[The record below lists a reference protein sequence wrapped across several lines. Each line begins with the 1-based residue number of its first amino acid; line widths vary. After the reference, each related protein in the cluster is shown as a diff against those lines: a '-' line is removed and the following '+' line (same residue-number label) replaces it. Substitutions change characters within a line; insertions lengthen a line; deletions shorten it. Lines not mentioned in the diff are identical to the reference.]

1 MTAREREECL
11 DLLWKPSS
19 TRGKGARNRVPREMK
34 AGVLLSVSLK
44 DVEWLNEYVPA
55 DIVREI

>member
-11 DLLWKPSS
+11 DLFWKPSS

-34 AGVLLSVSLK
+34 AGNLIQKNVLSLIAQPNLSSC
-44 DVEWLNEYVPA
+44 Y
-55 DIVREI
+55 